1 MYKFLEKY
9 IPENICT
16 VAMACGTM
24 QRVQPQTLYMKNVDD
39 MKKSLAFYKHIE

>member
-1 MYKFLEKY
+1 MYSSY
-9 IPENICT
+9 G
-16 VAMACGTM
+16 MRH